1 MAYKVPVENYVRS
14 PQPALPESQLKY
26 LQEELRK
33 LERVLTTVSAA
44 LKESEERLSDAEAQL
59 SSSGTVRVIE

>member
-1 MAYKVPVENYVRS
+1 MSFTTPLQSYTRG

-33 LERVLTTVSAA
+33 LEQVLQTVVDG
-44 LKESEERLSDAEAQL
+44 LKQLDSRITVLEAGGPGPGPGGG
-59 SSSGTVRVIE
+59 S